1 MRKRRLDKKLHK
13 LWLHMGVVDASQ
25 ISYWRKKLFEAE
37 EYSSFPID
45 SENCNGLWV
54 ETVVAIKKYKLRY
67 FVAKVPS
74 SEAESWL
81 SEDGLVVFKFWPQ
94 QYPEVKTFS
103 GNNPNIV

>member
-25 ISYWRKKLFEAE
+25 NSYWRKKLFEAE

-45 SENCNGLWV
+45 SENCNGLWA

-67 FVAKVPS
+67 FVAKVPPN
-74 SEAESWL
+74 ETESWL
-81 SEDGLVVFKFWPQ
+81 REEGAVIFKFWPQ
-94 QYPEVKTFS
+94 QYPEVIVFS
-103 GNNPNIV
+103 GNNPIVV